1 MSVQHNNSGRRAPNS
16 VAALVRGGLNER
28 DAQLWLALCHAEQ
41 VDIPAETVAQ
51 LEVALRAG
59 NREELLRLLRVA
71 HVDAA
76 AAEQALALIAAGGP
90 VGDVAGAAQR
100 LKEVRTAI
108 AYALTHRTDPAHV
121 VAKADA
127 VRPRAQ
133 EAERKLRERRDRN
146 RAAAE
151 RMRGRRKLELAIL
164 RVELTALDDACAD
177 LQQRCDA
184 SEAKLRELR
193 EATSDESVLRDFALV
208 DADDQRAFAAAFR
221 ARNADLARDVQAAAT
236 NALAGKANAW
246 APVQAPRGLSG
257 DCAAARAAFGRSQ
270 AVATAVRRELDIL
283 GGAGAFSASLKK
295 FKQGPSPA
303 HASQGSDY
311 TPATPATPKKRKA
324 AASASATPAT
334 PAATPGPTKKKKAA
348 APAPATPATS
358 GAPASCT

>member
-1 MSVQHNNSGRRAPNS
+1 MSAQHKYSGRRAPIR
-16 VAALVRGGLNER
+16 VAGLVQSGLAER
-28 DAQLWLALCHAEQ
+28 DAQLWVGLRSLQ
-41 VDIPAETVAQ
+41 GFDISAETVAQ

-127 VRPRAQ
+127 VRPKAQ

-151 RMRGRRKLELAIL
+151 RMRGRRKLERAIL
-164 RVELTALDDACAD
+164 IVELTALDDACAD

-184 SEAKLRELR
+184 SEAKLRELQ
-193 EATSDESVLRDFALV
+193 EATSDESVLREFALV
-208 DADDQRAFAAAFR
+208 DADDQVALAAASH

-236 NALAGKANAW
+236 NALGGKADAW
-246 APVQAPRGLSG
+246 AALRAPRGLSG

-270 AVATAVRRELDIL
+270 AVATAVRRELDDL
-283 GGAGAFSASLKK
+283 GGAGAFSASLRQSGL
-295 FKQGPSPA
+295 QGPS
-303 HASQGSDY
+303 
-311 TPATPATPKKRKA
+311 PATPKKRKA
-324 AASASATPAT
+324 AA
-334 PAATPGPTKKKKAA
+334 
-348 APAPATPATS
+348 PAPATPASLRRS
-358 GAPASCT
+358 GRRRHVSE